1 MPIKNSPPEWRGV
14 VALQISCLELRRT
27 FHHRHVLRS
36 RFCDVDYI
44 LQLRLCAIGIH
55 ILLAV
60 QDTAFAG
67 DAAQVAAIPTDGEM
81 AVFNLPDVIACSLQ
95 TNGSFFKVAKLR
107 HIILLV
113 HINFLLQ
120 KNKPERTWSLRQIN
134 V

>member
-1 MPIKNSPPEWRGV
+1 MPRQNDAVEIRQDTV

-36 RFCDVDYI
+36 RFCDVDHI

-67 DAAQVAAIPTDGEM
+67 DAAQVAAIPTDGKM
-81 AVFNLPDVIACSLQ
+81 AIFDLPDVVACSLQ
-95 TNGSFFKVAKLR
+95 TDGNFLEIAELR
-107 HIILLV
+107 HIVLLI
-113 HINFLLQ
+113 HIYFLL
-120 KNKPERTWSLRQIN
+120 
-134 V
+134 

>member
-1 MPIKNSPPEWRGV
+1 M
-14 VALQISCLELRRT
+14 
-27 FHHRHVLRS
+27 
-36 RFCDVDYI
+36 
-44 LQLRLCAIGIH
+44 QLRLCAIGIH